1 MFTYLILELIA
12 WIVGG
17 VAACHVLWRLFGTPE
32 IRKRLYELR
41 LPLGLMVGALI
52 LGIYGNKT
60 QPPHFA
66 MPPWMHSFGP
76 HQEPPWLPLKNIFSF
91 LGDMGEFERIPDISR
106 NPGEVPPPIQRP
118 GGEQVKLSLNV
129 KEVLSEVAPDIHVN
143 FWVFND
149 RIPGP
154 LLRVKQ
160 DDIVELTLSNDKSSL
175 HPHSIDLH
183 AVTGPGGG
191 SAVSSVKPGEM
202 KTFRFKAM
210 NPGLYIYHCASLN
223 VGLHEA
229 HGQYGLILVEP
240 REGLPKVDKEFYLV
254 QGEIYTAGGL
264 GKKGLTPMAL
274 P

>member
-1 MFTYLILELIA
+1 M
-12 WIVGG
+12 
-17 VAACHVLWRLFGTPE
+17 
-32 IRKRLYELR
+32 
-41 LPLGLMVGALI
+41 
-52 LGIYGNKT
+52 
-60 QPPHFA
+60 
-66 MPPWMHSFGP
+66 
-76 HQEPPWLPLKNIFSF
+76 
-91 LGDMGEFERIPDISR
+91 
-106 NPGEVPPPIQRP
+106 
-118 GGEQVKLSLNV
+118 
-129 KEVLSEVAPDIHVN
+129 
-143 FWVFND
+143 
-149 RIPGP
+149 
-154 LLRVKQ
+154 
-160 DDIVELTLSNDKSSL
+160 
-175 HPHSIDLH
+175 H